1 MLLQW
6 RWSNASMVSLVLY
19 SSGSGGVMVLV
30 SGNNAAAV
38 LVVLCSW
45 NIGGRR
51 KGPTTT
57 YRSIILCVS
66 ILGAINSCNFIARH
80 SLK

>member
-1 MLLQW
+1 MLLQL
-6 RWSNASMVSLVLY
+6 RWSNTSMVSLVLY

-38 LVVLCSW
+38 LVALCSW

-51 KGPTTT
+51 KGP
-57 YRSIILCVS
+57 C
-66 ILGAINSCNFIARH
+66 A
-80 SLK
+80 

>member
-1 MLLQW
+1 
-6 RWSNASMVSLVLY
+6 MVSLVLY

-38 LVVLCSW
+38 LVALCSW
-45 NIGGRR
+45 DIGGRR
-51 KGPTTT
+51 KGPT
-57 YRSIILCVS
+57 YYSQEYNICVS

>member
-1 MLLQW
+1 
-6 RWSNASMVSLVLY
+6 MVSLVLY

-51 KGPTTT
+51 KGPTYYSQEYNIVRKYT
-57 YRSIILCVS
+57 RSHKL
-66 ILGAINSCNFIARH
+66 L
-80 SLK
+80 